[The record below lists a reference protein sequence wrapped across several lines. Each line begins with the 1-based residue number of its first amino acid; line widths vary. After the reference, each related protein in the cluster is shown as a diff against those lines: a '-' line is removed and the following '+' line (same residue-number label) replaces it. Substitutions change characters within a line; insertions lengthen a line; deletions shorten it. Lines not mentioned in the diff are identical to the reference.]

1 MKKIFAFFLLLI
13 MCLGLIGV
21 TGCEKKKK
29 TVRETSQTLMV
40 CSGAGLMKPM
50 NELIKQFEQKT
61 GAKIQVHYGGSAEIF
76 GILQTTCGCDVFIP
90 GAYKYTRDTL
100 KRGYLVKNTIK
111 KVTLHIPIIVVPSN
125 NLGHI
130 QALEDLARPGVE
142 VVLGDPKA
150 CAIGKVSK
158 KILETNGLWQKV
170 KGNVLTFTPT
180 VNQLLIY
187 IVTGQADAAIVW
199 EDMTSWAQAKG
210 KIKVVPIPSKQ
221 NLIKTIPTA
230 VTICAKKH
238 GVFDLAKSFNDFIL
252 TPQSLSVWKKW
263 GFKPCR

>member
-1 MKKIFAFFLLLI
+1 MKKSFVFFLLATL
-13 MCLGLIGV
+13 CLGLIGL
-21 TGCEKKKK
+21 TSCEKREK
-29 TVRETSQTLMV
+29 TAREKSQTLMV

-90 GAYKYTRDTL
+90 GAYKYTQDAL
-100 KRGYLVKNTIK
+100 KKGYLVEKTVK
-111 KVTLHIPIIVVPSN
+111 KVTLHIPIIIVPGN
-125 NLGHI
+125 NLKHI
-130 QALEDLARPGVE
+130 QALEDLARPGVKL
-142 VVLGDPKA
+142 VLGDPKA
-150 CAIGKVSK
+150 TAIGKVAK

-170 KGNVLTFTPT
+170 KENVLTFTPT

-187 IVTGQADAAIVW
+187 IATGQADAAIVW

-210 KIKVVPIPSKQ
+210 KIKVVPISAKQ
-221 NLIKTIPTA
+221 NIIKTIPTA
-230 VTICAKKH
+230 VTICAKRH
-238 GVFDLAKSFNDFIL
+238 GVVDLARSFNDFIT
-252 TPQSLSVWKKW
+252 TPQSLAVWEKW